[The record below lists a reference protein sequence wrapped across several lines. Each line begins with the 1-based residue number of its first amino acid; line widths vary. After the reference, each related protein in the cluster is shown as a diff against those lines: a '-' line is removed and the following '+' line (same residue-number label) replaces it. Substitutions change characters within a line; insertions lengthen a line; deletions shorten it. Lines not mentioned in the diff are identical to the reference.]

1 MRCPP
6 ASVTEETIRRTIAA
20 SWSSPVRHLGHLPWG
35 FGAHHWRAAL
45 DDGRELFVTLDALA
59 PRHTRASLE
68 AAYAGAA
75 ALAAAGLAP
84 VCAPLPSRSGRY
96 TVELADGALSATPWL
111 AGRSPTEAEAQAP
124 RHVERVVAAVRD
136 LHRAAPPPG
145 LPEWAPRV
153 PRDFSHRLRA
163 RTAGSWDVG
172 PQAEQARAAI
182 AARLGRI
189 AEWTERYHRLAACAR
204 AQRGAWV
211 PTHGEPHH
219 ANQVVTGQGLR
230 LVDWESLALAPPERD
245 FADLLAA
252 GAGDRVRA
260 RPAMV
265 DLFALDWCLSEIA
278 EYADW
283 FAAPHTGTEDD
294 LMALE
299 GLREE
304 LAGPP
309 QLSR

>member
-6 ASVTEETIRRTIAA
+6 ASVTEETLRRTIAA
-20 SWSSPVRHLGHLPWG
+20 SWSLPVRHLGHLPWG

-45 DDGRELFVTLDALA
+45 DGGRDLFVTLDALA

-75 ALAAAGLAP
+75 SLAAAGLAA

-96 TVELADGALSATPWL
+96 TVELAGGALSVTPWL
-111 AGRSPTEAEAQAP
+111 AGRSPTEAEAQAGA
-124 RHVERVVAAVRD
+124 HVERVITAVQD

-153 PRDFSHRLRA
+153 SPDFARELRA
-163 RTAGSWDVG
+163 RTADPWHTG
-172 PQAEQARAAI
+172 PQAEEARAAI

-189 AEWTERYHRLAACAR
+189 ADWTERYHRLAASAR
-204 AQRGAWV
+204 AQSGTWV

-219 ANQVVTGQGLR
+219 ANQVVTDQGLR

-252 GAGDRVRA
+252 GAGDRLGA
-260 RPAMV
+260 RPAMA

-278 EYADW
+278 EYARW

-294 LMALE
+294 LVALE
-299 GLREE
+299 GLHEE